1 MRIVSFAVAA
11 LLVALPSL
19 VPSHAEENV
28 RPDGKPAFAN
38 LDVPGFER
46 LRAHTNHVVLDVRT
60 KAEFDLAHIPGA
72 LNLDVNGPDFEKEVG
87 KLDRSRLYLV
97 HCASG
102 IRSMKACNMMR
113 PLGFTNLHNLQ
124 GGFRA
129 WDKAQRAPKK

>member
-1 MRIVSFAVAA
+1 MRITSLVAA
-11 LLVALPSL
+11 ITLAALAAALPCR
-19 VPSHAEENV
+19 AEENV
-28 RPDGKPAFAN
+28 RPDGRPAFAN
-38 LDVPGFER
+38 LDVPAFEK
-46 LRAHTNHVVLDVRT
+46 LRANTNHVVLDVRT

-72 LNLDVNGPDFEKEVG
+72 LNLDVNGPDFEKELG
-87 KLDRSRLYLV
+87 KLDHSKLYLV

-129 WDKAQRAPKK
+129 WDKAQRASKK

>member
-1 MRIVSFAVAA
+1 MRIASFAVAA

-46 LRAHTNHVVLDVRT
+46 LRANTNHVVLDVRT
-60 KAEFDLAHIPGA
+60 QAEFDLAHIPGA
-72 LNLDVNGPDFEKEVG
+72 LNLDVNGPDFEKEAG
-87 KLDRSRLYLV
+87 KLDRSKVYLV

-102 IRSMKACNMMR
+102 IRSMKACNIMR

-129 WDKAQRAPKK
+129 WDKAQRAGKK